1 MSLSLETAKQ
11 WHKVSE
17 MAILFVI
24 PLGLNF
30 IIRLTD
36 SKKLKN
42 SRTFSAFLYFP
53 LALFLVF
60 IQSGYISYSIIA
72 SPVWYWIAN
81 PVPNAIISLLFAW
94 VSLGGLLMFILL
106 GLSYFKTKPKKEK
119 NKQILLLLVGISFPV
134 FGGILAEV
142 IFPLILRLN
151 NMPVTAPLVTIFSV
165 FSFIAIKRYR
175 LLQYSPRHQWGEIVN
190 EMAEGILI
198 VNTEDKIMYANKAFC
213 DTAGYKFDEIRG
225 KGAKELFIDKG
236 DFSIIDAVQS
246 RNKNGE
252 SDQFEIQIK
261 TKRGENVWLNV
272 SSSPYFDS
280 KGNIIGSIGLQTNI
294 TRQKKN
300 EEFLRHSEFRLKQA
314 QAVAKIGSWDLS
326 FSTGTG
332 TWSEETCRIYGI
344 DVSERENQSLESWLT
359 FIHPEDLA
367 EVTAKVEYSKASLK
381 NSNFKHRIVRR
392 DGSIRHI
399 RTVANFEFSSSGF
412 PIGMFGVCHDI
423 TEQVEAE
430 VSLIESE
437 KNMRTFISGSLMGI
451 YFVDP
456 ATTKILYTNPA
467 LSDLLGYTAEE
478 FREISPYTFVN
489 HPVDDINQRIREVM
503 DNKRLNNGERQ
514 WKRKDGKVVNVL
526 VSSFYHRRNGTDAI
540 YVAAQDITERKKM
553 EEKLTA
559 TNKEL
564 ELFIYKASHDIRGP
578 LTSVMGLVNVSK
590 LEIQDEKPRK
600 YLDMIDTATK
610 KLDYILGELMKAMKI
625 KDVTLFNDNINFE
638 ELTEDV
644 LKIFR
649 HFPGF
654 ERLLINKSIA
664 IEGNFL
670 SNKPII
676 ETILQNLIEN
686 AIKYQRISVE
696 DPFLEIDIKGNEK
709 GVKLAVRDN
718 GLGIEDTFQSQIY
731 NMYFKANE
739 NSKGSG
745 LGLYLVKKA
754 VEKLHGEITLKS
766 KLGEGTLFEVLIP
779 SQSVK

>member
-1 MSLSLETAKQ
+1 
-11 WHKVSE
+11 
-17 MAILFVI
+17 
-24 PLGLNF
+24 
-30 IIRLTD
+30 
-36 SKKLKN
+36 
-42 SRTFSAFLYFP
+42 
-53 LALFLVF
+53 
-60 IQSGYISYSIIA
+60 
-72 SPVWYWIAN
+72 
-81 PVPNAIISLLFAW
+81 
-94 VSLGGLLMFILL
+94 
-106 GLSYFKTKPKKEK
+106 
-119 NKQILLLLVGISFPV
+119 
-134 FGGILAEV
+134 
-142 IFPLILRLN
+142 
-151 NMPVTAPLVTIFSV
+151 
-165 FSFIAIKRYR
+165 
-175 LLQYSPRHQWGEIVN
+175 
-190 EMAEGILI
+190 
-198 VNTEDKIMYANKAFC
+198 
-213 DTAGYKFDEIRG
+213 
-225 KGAKELFIDKG
+225 
-236 DFSIIDAVQS
+236 
-246 RNKNGE
+246 
-252 SDQFEIQIK
+252 
-261 TKRGENVWLNV
+261 
-272 SSSPYFDS
+272 
-280 KGNIIGSIGLQTNI
+280 
-294 TRQKKN
+294 
-300 EEFLRHSEFRLKQA
+300 
-314 QAVAKIGSWDLS
+314 
-326 FSTGTG
+326 
-332 TWSEETCRIYGI
+332 
-344 DVSERENQSLESWLT
+344 
-359 FIHPEDLA
+359 
-367 EVTAKVEYSKASLK
+367 
-381 NSNFKHRIVRR
+381 
-392 DGSIRHI
+392 
-399 RTVANFEFSSSGF
+399 
-412 PIGMFGVCHDI
+412 MFGVCHDI